1 MVIVAHSLIVK
12 KQTLTNGLRKQYATP
27 ISYLQ
32 FYFIALGISS
42 SIQTKFARLHF
53 AYPCLQSS
61 ASWRQMPGSNGGL
74 VGERRGSRLCKP
86 AFAPREAFQGKR
98 IAEKKKRRERE
109 LSTADYTRQR
119 KMDSVTSIATQAMKK
134 ENRKRFRWRQLE
146 LHRLRCLAV
155 CF

>member
-98 IAEKKKRRERE
+98 IAEKKKRRERAVHCWLYKTTE
-109 LSTADYTRQR
+109 DGQR
-119 KMDSVTSIATQAMKK
+119 DEYSHAKQWKKKIGKGFVGDSWNCTD
-134 ENRKRFRWRQLE
+134 
-146 LHRLRCLAV
+146 
-155 CF
+155 